1 MNAIHGHLN
10 HSPTLVSV
18 PALSVW
24 VRDRVGPIDCTA
36 CGGRRAYVCMSCK
49 GQGGCECDMGYE
61 HSCGTCSGTGFR
73 KCRECTPKIEWE
85 EIPRPVVRLCGVD
98 VSAWD
103 LMDQL
108 SSIRSI
114 IVRALA
120 DGTQLQLQTR
130 RTKRIVSPIG
140 RHEPR
145 KNQPVYE
152 YPVEQLVLPL
162 ARA

>member
-1 MNAIHGHLN
+1 
-10 HSPTLVSV
+10 
-18 PALSVW
+18 
-24 VRDRVGPIDCTA
+24 
-36 CGGRRAYVCMSCK
+36 
-49 GQGGCECDMGYE
+49 
-61 HSCGTCSGTGFR
+61 
-73 KCRECTPKIEWE
+73 
-85 EIPRPVVRLCGVD
+85 
-98 VSAWD
+98 
-103 LMDQL
+103 MDQL